1 MKSMKCIILLLTFL
15 FLSNCATG
23 PTMGGLFT
31 SITFPGQINAEN
43 NVKVTKT
50 AKGCQ
55 YSILG
60 LIGFGNAGAGSI
72 ASENGIIKVATIDH
86 SSLSILGLTFR
97 NYCTIVSGE
106 QK

>member
-1 MKSMKCIILLLTFL
+1 
-15 FLSNCATG
+15 
-23 PTMGGLFT
+23 MGGLFT
-31 SITFPGQINAEN
+31 SITFPGLINPEN
-43 NVKVTKT
+43 NVKVNKT

-60 LIGFGNAGAGSI
+60 LVGFGNAAAGSI
-72 ASENGIIKVATIDH
+72 AFENGIIKVATIDH
-86 SSLSILGLTFR
+86 SSLSILGITFR